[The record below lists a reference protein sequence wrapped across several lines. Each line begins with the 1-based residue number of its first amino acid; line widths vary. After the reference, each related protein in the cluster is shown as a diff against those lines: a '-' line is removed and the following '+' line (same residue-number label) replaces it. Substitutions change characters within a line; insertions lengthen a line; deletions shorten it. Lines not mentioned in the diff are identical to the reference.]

1 MINNRMICVIIFKY
15 LEFQQTFLL
24 QTPMQ
29 DIHRYLRQIF
39 FDAVNN
45 VMKVSLCLLNPSRP
59 ESCIE
64 IKI

>member
-1 MINNRMICVIIFKY
+1 MLNRMICVIIFKY

-24 QTPMQ
+24 QNPMQ

-45 VMKVSLCLLNPSRP
+45 VMKVSLCFLN
-59 ESCIE
+59 IFGVVA
-64 IKI
+64 K